1 MTLRPVAH
9 ARHYELR
16 YAAVPAAG
24 AAVNWTTIVAPSTKP
39 PTTVNNLTPATT
51 YAFQVRA
58 FGKFGVLRLE
68 RLDGTHVYIA

>member
-1 MTLRPVAH
+1 M
-9 ARHYELR
+9 
-16 YAAVPAAG
+16 
-24 AAVNWTTIVAPSTKP
+24 APSTKP
-39 PTTVNNLTPATT
+39 PTTVNNLTPAKT